1 MKVTDLITPEAI
13 IASLRV
19 SGKKQALQKL
29 AEHAAQISG
38 TDKESIL
45 RVLND
50 REKLGTT
57 GVGQGV
63 ALPHGR
69 LATLPRL
76 YAVFARLDRPIAFD
90 SIDAQPVDLICVL
103 LAPGTSGT
111 QHLKALARFSRLL
124 RTPETCQKLRGS
136 DTASSLYAIL
146 TSEDKTSEDA

>member
-1 MKVTDLITPEAI
+1 MNVTDLIAPEAI

-19 SGKKQALQKL
+19 SGKKQAFQEL
-29 AEHAAQISG
+29 AERAAQVSG
-38 TDKESIL
+38 VDKESIL
-45 RVLND
+45 QVLNN

-69 LATLPRL
+69 LAALSRL
-76 YAVFARLDRPIAFD
+76 HAVFARLDRPIVFD
-90 SIDAQPVDLICVL
+90 SIDAQPVDLICAL
-103 LAPGTSGT
+103 LAPDQSGT

-124 RTPETCQKLRGS
+124 RNPETCQKLRGS

-146 TSEDKTSEDA
+146 TSEDKESEAA